1 MKKILGIGLIAL
13 AFVAC
18 KPTNDVKS
26 QIELKGEWTLMD
38 VSYPKGLKVTSF
50 HIADAK
56 CFQGSQW
63 KFVPNNNT
71 GVVNLDATGDC
82 PTFSSN
88 IVWTIGTDQSCNL
101 KFVGSEKAKHITA
114 GYKLNVANQTGNT
127 FDLVDDSTG
136 TKIVY
141 KFVKN
146 QK

>member
-1 MKKILGIGLIAL
+1 MKKIVGIGLIAL

-26 QIELKGEWTLMD
+26 QIGLKGDWTLTN

-56 CFQGSQW
+56 CFEGSQW
-63 KFVPNNNT
+63 KFVSNNNT
-71 GVVNLDATGDC
+71 GTLTLNHGGDC
-82 PTFSSN
+82 PDFSSN
-88 IVWTIGTDQSCNL
+88 IVWTIGTDQSFNL
-101 KFVGSEKAKHITA
+101 KFVGSEKAKHITS
-114 GYKLNVANQTGNT
+114 GYKLNVVNQTPNT

-146 QK
+146 